1 MTLGSVVL
9 LNHMGSDLEISND
22 ARVSLNKHSDWDI
35 DPVTLKRLLRGSDEN
50 LIKFLADHEHWTPF
64 GQQII
69 KFRYKMPIMIA
80 REWFRHTVGFVR
92 NEVSRRYVD
101 YPLEFFI
108 PDEYRLR
115 EPGKKQGSSD
125 KTHQLSGQIH
135 QRQEFF
141 YRAVQ
146 REYETQLEE
155 GIAPEVARGVMP
167 VSGFTEF
174 TETGSLYAYS
184 HLAGLRISP
193 DAQKETRE
201 YAEAVGLY
209 IKDLFPVAWKSL
221 RAAATRKDRMSA
233 LLKSLLLR
241 EGAMIDQELMN
252 EIRAALL

>member
-1 MTLGSVVL
+1 MNGSVVL
-9 LNHMGSDLEISND
+9 LNHMGSDLDIAND
-22 ARVSLNKHSDWDI
+22 ARVSLNKQSDWDI
-35 DPVTLKRLLRGSDEN
+35 DPVTRERLLRGTDEN
-50 LIKFLADHEHWTPF
+50 LIKFLADHNHWTPF
-64 GQQII
+64 GQQIA
-69 KFRYKMPIMIA
+69 KFRHKMPIYVA

-115 EPGKKQGSSD
+115 EPGKKQGSSA
-125 KTHQLSGQIH
+125 KTHPLSSQIH

-155 GIAPEVARGVMP
+155 GIAPEVARGVMS

-174 TETGSLYAYS
+174 TETGSLYAYA
-184 HLAGLRISP
+184 HLAGLRIAP
-193 DAQKETRE
+193 DAQKETRV
-201 YAEAVGLY
+201 YAEAVGIYLEE
-209 IKDLFPVAWKSL
+209 LFPVAWKAL
-221 RAAATRKDRMSA
+221 RLAATRESRMKTVLQSV
-233 LLKSLLLR
+233 LLR
-241 EGAMIDQELMN
+241 EGGMIDPELMN